1 MTQESQSQQNETR
14 EKKRSQFS
22 DPGKKKK
29 SSTGILI
36 AVLVVLAAIAVY
48 VVATSGGGKSSP
60 DTASAQEN
68 TAEFRIPLASL
79 SDGRAKFFSHN
90 AGGAAVRFFVI
101 KSSDGVYRAALD
113 ACDVCYHARK
123 GYEQEGDEMVCRN
136 CGQRFPSK
144 LINEVRG
151 GCNPIGVT
159 RSVEAD
165 SIIIKKSDL
174 DGLKNY
180 F

>member
-1 MTQESQSQQNETR
+1 MSNANESSQNDSR
-14 EKKRSQFS
+14 EKKRSQFAEG
-22 DPGKKKK
+22 GKGKK

-36 AVLVVLAAIAVY
+36 AVLLVLAAAAVY
-48 VVATSGGGKSSP
+48 LVATSGGGKSS
-60 DTASAQEN
+60 DTAAAPEN
-68 TAEFRIPLASL
+68 SAEFRIPAATLG
-79 SDGRAKFFSHN
+79 DGRAKFFSHN
-90 AGGAAVRFFVI
+90 AGGATVRFFVI

-113 ACDVCYHARK
+113 ACDVCYHAKK

-151 GCNPIGVT
+151 GCNPVGVT
-159 RSVEAD
+159 RSVD
-165 SIIIKKSDL
+165 GDTIVIKKSDL
-174 DGLKNY
+174 DGLKGY